1 MDKDSA
7 MQAYPVEQPVAGRS
21 DGERF
26 SADLEREDLA
36 SNDPGTGA
44 PGAREEKDVNTPIS
58 ISIGGA
64 AR

>member
-1 MDKDSA
+1 

-36 SNDPGTGA
+36 SNDPGTRA
-44 PGAREEKDVNTPIS
+44 PGARKEENVDTAVWIS
-58 ISIGGA
+58 ICEV
-64 AR
+64 